1 MLKGTT
7 KYWNSS

>member
-7 KYWNSS
+7 